1 MGYSLDPLSDGCYEG
16 TSVLINK
23 FDIRDGKKLDR
34 LEQGITS
41 ALITKAM
48 LEIPFQNV
56 DFEFYKKL
64 HRYVFGDLY
73 DWAGEVRKVD
83 ISKKGTA
90 FCPYLEIENE
100 ATRIFSKLRKSDYFV
115 KLNHSSFVDEF
126 TELYCDLNFL
136 HPFREG
142 NGRIQRLFLSM
153 LVSNYGKQI
162 NFSKIDK
169 DLFMIATIK
178 SVTGDVFLLK
188 DIFKENIL

>member
-64 HRYVFGDLY
+64 HRYV
-73 DWAGEVRKVD
+73 
-83 ISKKGTA
+83 
-90 FCPYLEIENE
+90 
-100 ATRIFSKLRKSDYFV
+100 
-115 KLNHSSFVDEF
+115 
-126 TELYCDLNFL
+126 
-136 HPFREG
+136 
-142 NGRIQRLFLSM
+142 
-153 LVSNYGKQI
+153 
-162 NFSKIDK
+162 
-169 DLFMIATIK
+169 
-178 SVTGDVFLLK
+178 
-188 DIFKENIL
+188 